1 MTAWFDRLNLQPQ
14 ERRMVLAA
22 LVVAALLINYWFVW
36 PYFKEYGEIAKSLD
50 ETARIRSRY
59 AAETSKTNGYARRLT
74 DLQSRGGQVAGEDAA
89 NQLQQTVNKAAA
101 TTGIQINSMIPST
114 VAARSATGQTNRF
127 FDDIQVTVSL
137 VSGESELVNFLY
149 ELGSGE
155 SMVRVRDVSNL
166 RLDPS
171 QTKLQAT
178 LTLVAS
184 VQKKAAPVPSRMA
197 SASKPATPGG
207 RSVTPNRPPK

>member
-1 MTAWFDRLNLQPQ
+1 
-14 ERRMVLAA
+14 MVLAA

-36 PYFKEYGEIAKSLD
+36 PYFKEFAEVTRSQE
-50 ETARIRSRY
+50 ETRRIQSRY
-59 AAETSKTNGYARRLT
+59 LAETTRTNGYVRRLAE
-74 DLQSRGGQVAGEDAA
+74 LQSRGGQVVGDDAA
-89 NQLQQTVNKAAA
+89 NQLQQTINKAAA
-101 TTGIQINSMIPST
+101 TAGIQINSMIPST
-114 VAARSATGQTNRF
+114 VAARSATGQTNQF

-137 VSGESELVNFLY
+137 VSDEPELVDFLY

-171 QTKLQAT
+171 QTKLQTT

-184 VQKKAAPVPSRMA
+184 VQKKAAPVPSRTA
-197 SASKPATPGG
+197 SAAKPAAPGG
-207 RSVTPNRPPK
+207 RSATTNRPPK